1 MLSLITMQ
9 TLKGVLFDLDGTLID
24 SAPDFVLAANALRR
38 DHSLPPMEDKS
49 IRPVVSNGAAAVT
62 EVALTLDRD
71 NAQFECARQQLLD
84 HYQAQL
90 ARASALFPGIDAA
103 LIKLEQASVPWGIV
117 TNKPERFATEL
128 LDKLQLTERCSTLI
142 CPEHVATAKPDP
154 AGILL
159 GVEQMRSRAPTLE
172 AANCLYIGDHRRDIE
187 AAINAG
193 CPNIAAAYGY
203 IVEDDDP
210 EQWQADFVVT
220 SSEALADLLI
230 TLLL

>member
-1 MLSLITMQ
+1 MQ

-24 SAPDFVLAANALRR
+24 SAPDFVLAANALRQ
-38 DHSLPPMEDKS
+38 DHNLPPMEDKT

-62 EVALTLDRD
+62 EVALALDRD
-71 NAQFECARQQLLD
+71 DAQFEPARQQLLD
-84 HYQAQL
+84 HYQTQL

-103 LIKLEQASVPWGIV
+103 LTKLEQAHVPWGIV
-117 TNKPERFATEL
+117 TNKPERFAIEL
-128 LDKLQLTERCSTLI
+128 LDRLQLTERCSTLI
-142 CPEHVATAKPDP
+142 CPEHVASAKPDP

-159 GVEQMRSRAPTLE
+159 GIEQMRGKAPTL
-172 AANCLYIGDHRRDIE
+172 AVTNCLYIGDHRRDIE

-193 CPNIAAAYGY
+193 CPSIAAAYGY
-203 IVEDDDP
+203 ITEDDDP

-220 SSEALADLLI
+220 SSKALAELLT